1 MRTRLSVLVLIV
13 VALFAVARADAACP
27 AAAGT
32 TVVDLKPHPSISAS
46 APVCGSITQ
55 LGTFV
60 ASPNDPNYWMA
71 VFQIDLTGCT
81 GVCFDLRYNKPP
93 EGWTVNI
100 GDSPNNNGYGGGG
113 GGDSRAVAEV
123 QILGDRM
130 EVFSTAIAFG
140 AVDRL
145 LRVPLQSRICVG
157 DNSLSWGNLPSVLE
171 TLNSTLLFQLPDDT
185 TSSCVNDDGGT
196 SAWPVGDGNLDI
208 FVAFNR
214 VVSGPGNRTGAGLAC
229 VGITPY

>member
-1 MRTRLSVLVLIV
+1 MRIRWSTVILVILG
-13 VALFAVARADAACP
+13 LLAVARVDAACP

-32 TVVDLKPHPSISAS
+32 TVVDLKPYPDISAS
-46 APVCGSITQ
+46 APACGSITQ

-60 ASPNDPNYWMA
+60 TSPLDPNYWMA

-113 GGDSRAVAEV
+113 SGDSRAVAEV

-130 EVFSTAIAFG
+130 EVFSTAIEFG
-140 AVDRL
+140 VVDRL
-145 LRVPLQSRICVG
+145 LRVPRQTRICIG
-157 DNSLSWGNLPSVLE
+157 DNMVSWGDGPSLLE
-171 TLNSTLLFQLPDDT
+171 TLNSTLLFQLPDNT
-185 TSSCVNDDGGT
+185 ASSCVNDDGGT
-196 SAWPVGDGNLDI
+196 TEWSIGDGNRTI
-208 FVAFNR
+208 FVGLNR
-214 VVSGPGNRTGAGLAC
+214 VVSGPGDRTGAGLAC